1 MSLSFYYINVP
12 KEELLTQWDSARWT
26 WSEHT
31 TAE

>member
-12 KEELLTQWDSARWT
+12 KEEMLTKWDSTTWT
-26 WSEHT
+26 GAEHT